1 MHLAD
6 TEEQARRDVRFGLE
20 DFGRYFRHILPV
32 DPTGGADD
40 FDGMLDFLTATGFAV
55 VGTPDMAVAQ
65 LERLVKQSG
74 GFGSFLVFAH
84 DWADREA
91 TLRSYELFAR
101 SVMPHFQGSL
111 VGPEASEAWVR
122 GSGGRF
128 VQAAANAIGQ
138 AMSDHEQ
145 QRAARHP
152 ALLRS
157 RSAPGLRRPAAIAW
171 SERERRLTARPGTAA
186 LAANV
191 IRSCRGERTDVTRDG
206 GLRGT

>member
-1 MHLAD
+1 MKRIVFALLAACSSK
-6 TEEQARRDVRFGLE
+6 TAA
-20 DFGRYFRHILPV
+20 PPPNV
-32 DPTGGADD
+32 DCVAFADH
-40 FDGMLDFLTATGFAV
+40 
-55 VGTPDMAVAQ
+55 

-101 SVMPHFQGSL
+101 SVVPHFQGSL
-111 VGPEASEAWVR
+111 AGPEASGEWVR

-145 QRAARHP
+145 ERAARSSP
-152 ALLRS
+152 A
-157 RSAPGLRRPAAIAW
+157 
-171 SERERRLTARPGTAA
+171 
-186 LAANV
+186 
-191 IRSCRGERTDVTRDG
+191 
-206 GLRGT
+206 